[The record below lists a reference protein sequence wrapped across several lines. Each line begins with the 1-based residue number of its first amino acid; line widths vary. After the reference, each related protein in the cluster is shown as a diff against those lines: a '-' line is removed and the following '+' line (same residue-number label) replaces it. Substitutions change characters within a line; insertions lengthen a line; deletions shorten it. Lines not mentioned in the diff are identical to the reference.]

1 MNQLQD
7 ITISEI
13 QAKRRRPL
21 ADFFVRLL
29 RDKPLGVVGGVV
41 VLMLLFGGIFADV
54 LAPHEMDKISLLDR
68 FLPPSSKYL
77 LGADQLG
84 RDILSRLIHG
94 ARVSLIVGISATSAA
109 VVVAASIGVPSGYFG
124 GKFDIIV
131 QRFVDA
137 LIAFPSLLIL
147 LTLMSIVGSG
157 MSQVVLV
164 MGVLYGIGS
173 ARVIRSSVI
182 GIKEHDYFLAAKAIG
197 STNARLVLRHV
208 VPNIV
213 APTIVIFTIAI
224 GSMIL
229 WEASLSF
236 LGYGLPPDVPSW
248 GGMLSHEGRLYMETK
263 PELALYPGLCLTVV
277 VYGINMF
284 GDAIRDLL
292 DPRLRGGES

>member
-1 MNQLQD
+1 M
-7 ITISEI
+7 
-13 QAKRRRPL
+13 

-29 RDKPLGVVGGVV
+29 RDKPLGVVGGVI
-41 VLMLLFGGIFADV
+41 VLILLFSGIFADV
-54 LAPHEMDKISLLDR
+54 LAPHEMDEIKLLDR
-68 FLPPSSKYL
+68 FVGPSSKYL

-94 ARVSLIVGISATSAA
+94 ARVSLIVGLGATSAA
-109 VVVAASIGVPSGYFG
+109 VVVAAIVGVPSGYFG
-124 GKFDIIV
+124 GKYDV
-131 QRFVDA
+131 TLQRLVDA
-137 LIAFPSLLIL
+137 VIAFPSLLIL
-147 LTLMSIVGSG
+147 LTIMSVVGPG
-157 MSQVVLV
+157 ILQIILV
-164 MGVLYGIGS
+164 MGVLHGIGTSRVVRS
-173 ARVIRSSVI
+173 AVI
-182 GIKEHDYFLAAKAIG
+182 GIKEYDYFLAARAIG
-197 STNARLVLRHV
+197 NTNARLVTHHV

-236 LGYGLPPDVPSW
+236 LGFGLPPDIPSW

-284 GDAIRDLL
+284 GDAVRDLL